1 MALIAMITGFLL
13 RISSGKT
20 ASCALILDSS
30 MLVPVCLKLRARWN
44 RVYAVATGASSRM
57 LPPRRTGV
65 ATRLN
70 RLRKDFCS
78 NCCP

>member
-57 LPPRRTGV
+57 LPPRRSG
-65 ATRLN
+65 AAIRLIWP
-70 RLRKDFCS
+70 RKEWLSNFC
-78 NCCP
+78 P